1 MSTHKAKIRRP
12 IVGNYEVGFG
22 KPPQASQYKPG
33 QSGNPRGRPKGARN
47 KSGDEVGKKIME
59 MVLEEAQ
66 RTIRVQDGG
75 RVRTLPVAQ
84 AIVRSV
90 SVTAMKGQPRAQRLF
105 IDLFSR
111 AQADQENCRLENFK
125 ALLEYKDF
133 WEQELDRRR
142 RESIVAPDPIPHPDQ
157 IVIDVRAGTARIKGP
172 LTKEEKARL
181 DKYRN
186 AHEAFTKI
194 RPELEAELSIE
205 QDPFT
210 RECIEH
216 DLAQG
221 DRLERIAMAL
231 QGLTLASD

>member
-12 IVGNYEVGFG
+12 IVGSYEVGYG
-22 KPPQASQYKPG
+22 KPPQASQFQPG
-33 QSGNPRGRPKGARN
+33 KSGNPRGRPKGARN
-47 KSGDEVGKKIME
+47 KSGDKFGKKIME

-111 AQADQENCRLENFK
+111 AQADQENCRFEHFK

-172 LTKEEKARL
+172 LTKEEKTRL